1 MKNIKFGEDLDS
13 AFIGSW
19 IAGNFDID
27 DAMTSCEFIILCYVF
42 SGIEPVLNINL
53 FFLAIGLITQN
64 FRDGKPMDISN
75 TELDEVRYQ
84 RRGYGKYFAIARLLG
99 WNVLSGLNLQEN
111 LDQEGKLDLI
121 CSH

>member
-1 MKNIKFGEDLDS
+1 MLLFLELNLY
-13 AFIGSW
+13 
-19 IAGNFDID
+19 
-27 DAMTSCEFIILCYVF
+27 T
-42 SGIEPVLNINL
+42 LNINL

-84 RRGYGKYFAIARLLG
+84 RRGYGKYFAIAKLLG

-111 LDQEGKLDLI
+111 NEQEGKMIGFAPFDHCHLL
-121 CSH
+121 SFF